1 MTRIM
6 TSTTCSIVLC
16 TRHSIASCRMMQHAQ
31 YATLICDVY
40 DTHICHGAS
49 QSAYCCKSNT
59 CSIFVMVTLCDASD
73 GVLRDHA
80 RGTWD
85 VLPSVTISQHA
96 TLEHKA
102 CAHGATQAGVGTLP
116 MLMWHGARQTELPVV
131 ELSQGGPVVCV
142 ASMLPCTR
150 HGAQARGQVLRK
162 RVCYSGAWGY
172 GAHIGACGAL

>member
-1 MTRIM
+1 
-6 TSTTCSIVLC
+6 
-16 TRHSIASCRMMQHAQ
+16 MMQHAQ
-31 YATLICDVY
+31 YATLICGVY

-49 QSAYCCKSNT
+49 QSACCCKSNT

-85 VLPSVTISQHA
+85 VLPSATMLSQHA
-96 TLEHKA
+96 AWNTRHIHIARRKRVLLPH
-102 CAHGATQAGVGTLP
+102 HGVTTP
-116 MLMWHGARQTELPVV
+116 MLMWHGVKQTELPVV

-162 RVCYSGAWGY
+162 RVCYSGA
-172 GAHIGACGAL
+172 